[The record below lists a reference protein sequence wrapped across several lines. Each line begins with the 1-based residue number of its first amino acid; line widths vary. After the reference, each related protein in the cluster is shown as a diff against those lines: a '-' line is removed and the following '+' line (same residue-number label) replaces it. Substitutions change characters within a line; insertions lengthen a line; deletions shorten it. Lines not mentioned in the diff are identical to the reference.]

1 VGREGRDVAL
11 NAHEKDA
18 LRFQIVELVEADEPE
33 AVVATLKRIAERMA
47 MRAMRQDDRDGA
59 RRWDAL
65 AERLSRV
72 LDPISRA

>member
-1 VGREGRDVAL
+1 LAV

-33 AVVATLKRIAERMA
+33 AVVATLLRIAERMT
-47 MRAMRQDDRDGA
+47 MRAIRQDDRDEA
-59 RRWDAL
+59 RRWNAL

-72 LDPISRA
+72 

>member
-1 VGREGRDVAL
+1 VGGEGGNLAGLVL

-33 AVVATLKRIAERMA
+33 AVVATLKRIAEKMT
-47 MRAMRQDDRDGA
+47 MRAIRQDDRDAA

-65 AERLSRV
+65 AQALAAVS
-72 LDPISRA
+72 

>member
-1 VGREGRDVAL
+1 MGGEGCDLAGLVL

-33 AVVATLKRIAERMA
+33 AVIATLKRIAEQMT
-47 MRAMRQDDRDGA
+47 MRAMRQGDRDEA
-59 RRWDAL
+59 KRWDAL

-72 LDPISRA
+72 

>member
-1 VGREGRDVAL
+1 VL

-33 AVVATLKRIAERMA
+33 AVVATLKRIAEKMT
-47 MRAMRQDDRDGA
+47 MRAILQDDRDA
-59 RRWDAL
+59 AQRWDTL

-72 LDPISRA
+72 

>member
-1 VGREGRDVAL
+1 VGRQSSNVAL

-33 AVVATLKRIAERMA
+33 AVVATLKRIAEQMT
-47 MRAMRQDDRDGA
+47 MRAMRQGDRDEA
-59 RRWDAL
+59 KRWDAL

-72 LDPISRA
+72 